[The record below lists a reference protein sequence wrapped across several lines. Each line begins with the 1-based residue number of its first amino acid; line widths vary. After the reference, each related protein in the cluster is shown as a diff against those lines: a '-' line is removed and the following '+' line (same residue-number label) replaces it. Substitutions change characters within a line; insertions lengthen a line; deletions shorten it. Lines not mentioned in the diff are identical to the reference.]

1 MCSQLQ
7 SSNSKFVKSKRM
19 AGKQTKTPVSL
30 LQEFCVKKRHS
41 APIYTLIEDGTSTP
55 IPGQTFVYE
64 VVAFDYVADGRGRNK
79 NNAKHEAANNL
90 IQMLQQDDKYRD
102 ELSAHQPE
110 VPRDACPEIDA
121 VSALMDICVDRNLPI
136 AQFRIQQASGAAH
149 APEFVVE
156 CQVASIV
163 RVGVFSSKKGAK
175 QLAAKKVLAVLQDLS
190 VDEESLQIAKTQSDE
205 PPEKVF
211 KRYYELKKEDNR
223 VKSGVKICDRYLY
236 FVNLSDEM
244 KSKMREVLDDANEP
258 DSEKVHF
265 LCQAMNC
272 KYNKTLVQDHP
283 QRNVYC
289 IEIFSEYDLCF
300 ANTEPEVYSEVLDYI
315 RVALSFEPRE
325 LHYQQ

>member
-1 MCSQLQ
+1 MS
-7 SSNSKFVKSKRM
+7 
-19 AGKQTKTPVSL
+19 GKTNQTKTPVSL
-30 LQEFCVKKRHS
+30 LQEFCVKKRQS
-41 APIYTLIEDGTSTP
+41 APIYTLIEDGTNQPTP
-55 IPGQTFVYE
+55 DKTFVYE
-64 VVAFDYVADGRGRNK
+64 VLAFDYKAVGRGRNK

-90 IQMLQQDDKYRD
+90 IQILQNDDLYRD
-102 ELSAHQPE
+102 ELSVQQPE

-121 VSALMDICVDRNLPI
+121 VSVLMDICVDRNLPI

-175 QLAAKKVLAVLQDLS
+175 QLAAKKVLAVLQDVS
-190 VDEESLQIAKTQSDE
+190 MNEELLQIAKNRSDE
-205 PPEKVF
+205 PPEKLF

-244 KSKMREVLDDANEP
+244 KSKMREVLHDVNES
-258 DSEKVHF
+258 DSEKVHL

-272 KYNKTLVQDHP
+272 KYNKSLVPDHP
-283 QRNVYC
+283 QRDVYC
-289 IEIFSEYDLCF
+289 VEIFCEYDLCF
-300 ANTEPEVYSEVLDYI
+300 ANTEPEVYAEILDYV
-315 RVALSFEPRE
+315 RVALSFEQRE
-325 LHYQQ
+325 LHYQL